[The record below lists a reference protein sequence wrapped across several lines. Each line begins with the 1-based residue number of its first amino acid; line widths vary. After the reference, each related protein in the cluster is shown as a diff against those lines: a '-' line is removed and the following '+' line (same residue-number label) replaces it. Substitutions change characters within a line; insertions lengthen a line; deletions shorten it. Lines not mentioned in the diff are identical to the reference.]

1 VFTLSRPTAAVIE
14 EQIAAAKNLPAA
26 ASPILSL
33 TGGTIVSLTGGTI
46 LSLTSRMTGRIDLG
60 KRLPFGFA
68 HDQSCSQLGQGHP
81 AFVTARKSFQ
91 NWAMFN
97 LGWVRV
103 ANPEAPIA
111 LGQIVA
117 VEVHALGL
125 WSLNLSR
132 IAEVVDTPT
141 QLGFLY
147 VTTALHV
154 EEGEERFLLEFDAA
168 TGNVWY
174 QLEAISRPRNAL
186 ARLGYPITRAFQHK
200 FARDS
205 HRSMRNAVL
214 SDAAV
219 LS

>member
-1 VFTLSRPTAAVIE
+1 
-14 EQIAAAKNLPAA
+14 
-26 ASPILSL
+26 
-33 TGGTIVSLTGGTI
+33 
-46 LSLTSRMTGRIDLG
+46 
-60 KRLPFGFA
+60 
-68 HDQSCSQLGQGHP
+68 
-81 AFVTARKSFQ
+81 
-91 NWAMFN
+91 MFN

-103 ANPEAPIA
+103 ANHEAPIA
-111 LGQIVA
+111 FGQIVA
-117 VEVHALGL
+117 VEVRALGL

-147 VTTALHV
+147 ATTALHV

-174 QLEAISRPRNAL
+174 QLEAASRPRNAL

-205 HRSMRNAVL
+205 HQSMRNAVL

>member
-1 VFTLSRPTAAVIE
+1 M
-14 EQIAAAKNLPAA
+14 
-26 ASPILSL
+26 SPIM
-33 TGGTIVSLTGGTI
+33 
-46 LSLTSRMTGRIDLG
+46 SLTSGVDLG
-60 KRLPFGFA
+60 KRLPFGFV
-68 HDQSCSQLGQGHP
+68 HDRSRSKIGQGHP

-117 VEVHALGL
+117 VEVHSLGL

-147 VTTALHV
+147 ATTALHV

-214 SDAAV
+214 ARAAN